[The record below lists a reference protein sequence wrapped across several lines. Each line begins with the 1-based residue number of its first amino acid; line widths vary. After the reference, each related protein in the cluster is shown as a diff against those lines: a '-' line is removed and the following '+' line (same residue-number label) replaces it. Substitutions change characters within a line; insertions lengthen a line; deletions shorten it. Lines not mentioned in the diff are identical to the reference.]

1 MWRECVS
8 FGTLLGSADFLRHEC
23 CTSVTVQLRGIV
35 METTAESSRNSFHLA
50 MGVLV
55 FLVFLALLALAVR
68 EWLVLDA
75 ESRVGSADLDAVSLA
90 QEISEEGRSVTPE
103 TLVSLA
109 ERLVELGPDHDD
121 RAREFLLRALARDE
135 GRPYAW
141 TLLAFVETRRTGM
154 FSAEARD
161 AFARSVQVCPLCEK
175 DLLRWRLEFVITH
188 WDEVPASIRAD
199 VFQGADFLRWWHL
212 DADFLQTQK
221 ERAAARGIPFAD
233 YQRAVNSP
241 VRPHEITD

>member
-8 FGTLLGSADFLRHEC
+8 FGTLLRRVVFPRHAC
-23 CTSVTVQLRGIV
+23 CTLVTVQPQGIV
-35 METTAESSRNSFHLA
+35 METTAESSRNPLHLA
-50 MGVLV
+50 VGALV
-55 FLVFLALLALAVR
+55 FLVFLALVALAVR

-75 ESRVGSADLDAVSLA
+75 EFRIGHSTLDAVSLA
-90 QEISEEGRSVTPE
+90 QEISEEGRSVSPE

-109 ERLVELGPDHDD
+109 EQLVALGPDHDD
-121 RAREFLLRALARDE
+121 EARELLLRALERDE

-141 TLLAFVETRRTGM
+141 TLLAFVETRRTGT
-154 FSAEARD
+154 FSADARD
-161 AFARSVQVCPLCEK
+161 ALARSLEVCPLCEK
-175 DLLRWRLEFVITH
+175 ELLRWRLEFVITH
-188 WDEVPASIRAD
+188 WDEVPASIRAE
-199 VFQGADFLRWWHL
+199 VFRGADFLRWWHL
-212 DADFLQTQK
+212 DAEFLQIQK